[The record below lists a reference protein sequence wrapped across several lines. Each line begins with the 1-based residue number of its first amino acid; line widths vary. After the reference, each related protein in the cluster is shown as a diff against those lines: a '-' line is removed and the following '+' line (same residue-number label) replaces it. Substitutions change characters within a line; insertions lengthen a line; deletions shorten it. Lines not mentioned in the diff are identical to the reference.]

1 LKQKRRLNRDD
12 KAVDMLNQI
21 KGFMLDESGLETVEW
36 AIVGGLIVAIGASF
50 FVLIGGHASV
60 GFTSLQNATSKIK

>member
-1 LKQKRRLNRDD
+1 VDVLNR
-12 KAVDMLNQI
+12 I

-36 AIVGGLIVAIGASF
+36 AIVGGLIVAIGAGF